1 MKDLK
6 DRRGYKNVF
15 DALSRVLREEGFG
28 KLYSGLAPGILRGM
42 SMNVG
47 QMACFDQ
54 VSRWRKRRKRRERER
69 KNKKERKRKR
79 ERYIYMC
86 LICF

>member
-6 DRRGYKNVF
+6 DRRGYKNVL

-54 VSRWRKRRKRRERER
+54 VGDYYYDYNNYYYYCDDISDF
-69 KNKKERKRKR
+69 
-79 ERYIYMC
+79 C
-86 LICF
+86 L